1 MDAHEY
7 PHYKIKFDFEW
18 DSTQTNWEEILKMSS
33 HAAANDDD
41 DDVIVEIV
49 EYEPPIQE
57 DTQKICIGVSHNYI
71 ERRPYSYN

>member
-1 MDAHEY
+1 
-7 PHYKIKFDFEW
+7 
-18 DSTQTNWEEILKMSS
+18 MSS
-33 HAAANDDD
+33 HAAAN

-71 ERRPYSYN
+71 ERRPFHTTSLIKKHYIS